1 MHPRRSQHVAP
12 HSVDAPH
19 RPAQV
24 VSLDEVRRR
33 RMSASP
39 ASTPQPVSTPN
50 PLGSWVIQLINTIQN
65 GCIVRTT
72 MAPSPGLRDLITE
85 ASSHP
90 TLTARDPR
98 RLHVT
103 PAQPSQ
109 FAAVESTCEALTQ
122 MGANPRLD
130 IEIRLTPEQVH
141 LTVRGVLADPV
152 MAPDHA
158 DRITTSLQAATELR
172 WELDITD
179 TGTLNWRIP
188 EFYSVYTA
196 ALP

>member
-12 HSVDAPH
+12 HSIDAPR

-24 VSLDEVRRR
+24 ISLAEVRRR
-33 RMSASP
+33 RTP
-39 ASTPQPVSTPN
+39 APPDATPQPASTPN

-65 GCIVRTT
+65 GCTVRTT
-72 MAPSPGLRDLITE
+72 MPPSPGLRELITE
-85 ASSHP
+85 ASSHS
-90 TLTARDPR
+90 THTARGPR
-98 RLHVT
+98 SLHVT
-103 PAQPSQ
+103 PGRPSQ
-109 FAAVESTCEALTQ
+109 FAAVESTCQALTQ

-130 IEIRLTPEQVH
+130 IEIRLTPEHVH

-158 DRITTSLQAATELR
+158 DSITTSLQAGTELR

-179 TGTLNWRIP
+179 TGTLNWQIP
-188 EFYSVYTA
+188 EFYSAYTA